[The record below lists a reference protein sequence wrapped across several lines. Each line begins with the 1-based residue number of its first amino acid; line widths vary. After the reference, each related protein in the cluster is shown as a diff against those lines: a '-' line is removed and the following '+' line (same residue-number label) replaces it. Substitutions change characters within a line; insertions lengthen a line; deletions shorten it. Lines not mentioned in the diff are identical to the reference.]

1 MLVLSRKKNQGI
13 MLGDDIKIS
22 ILEIK
27 EDTVK
32 IGIDAPKA
40 TIILRS
46 ELYNAVSD
54 ENVTA
59 VNIDKAAVDL
69 LKGLMPV
76 KK

>member
-13 MLGDDIKIS
+13 MLGDNIKIS

-46 ELYNAVSD
+46 ELYKAVSD

-59 VNIDKAAVDL
+59 VCIDKSAVDL
-69 LKGLMPV
+69 LKGLMPA